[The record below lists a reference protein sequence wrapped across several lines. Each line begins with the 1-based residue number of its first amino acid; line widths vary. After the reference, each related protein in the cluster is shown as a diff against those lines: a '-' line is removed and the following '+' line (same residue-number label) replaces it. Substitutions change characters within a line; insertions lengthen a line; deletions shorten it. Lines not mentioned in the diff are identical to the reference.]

1 MESNRYYK
9 FNDGFFTYYIN
20 VDTGE
25 KKLYLDAG
33 DIEVEPK
40 LDDFYREGKCD
51 KYRYSVL

>member
-1 MESNRYYK
+1 MWKVISIVNLMMA
-9 FNDGFFTYYIN
+9 FLLTIN

-40 LDDFYREGKCD
+40 LDDFYREGKM
-51 KYRYSVL
+51 